1 MTGRLPR
8 ELADEVVGSLL
19 ELFRNDPVALR
30 LTVVWD
36 IRQWRQQSLLV
47 CNLHL
52 FMFFKISAD
61 MHDPLCNA
69 FKILAAE
76 PKPIFLSV

>member
-1 MTGRLPR
+1 MIDFKCFKLYQLLYTATCCPAGIGRVTGRLPR

-36 IRQWRQQSLLV
+36 ILTKV
-47 CNLHL
+47 G
-52 FMFFKISAD
+52 
-61 MHDPLCNA
+61 
-69 FKILAAE
+69 LARC
-76 PKPIFLSV
+76 